1 MVAISKYFII
11 KVTKTNRGGKMMK
24 GLAVAALTIVF
35 GVIAYDKLAQM
46 IEVVKQLIA

>member
-1 MVAISKYFII
+1 M
-11 KVTKTNRGGKMMK
+11 NRGGKTMK
-24 GLAVAALTIVF
+24 GLAVAALTIAF